1 MQINSKKQL
10 VEMLMNRDHIS
21 ALEAKRMVAIT
32 QQLIIDEVVEDGGS
46 LDEVEEILAE
56 HLGLE
61 LDYIFLFI

>member
-1 MQINSKKQL
+1 MQIGSKKEL
-10 VEMLMNRDHIS
+10 VVMLMNRDHIS

-32 QQLIIDEVVEDGGS
+32 QQLINEVVEDGGS
-46 LDEVEEILAE
+46 LDDVEEILSE